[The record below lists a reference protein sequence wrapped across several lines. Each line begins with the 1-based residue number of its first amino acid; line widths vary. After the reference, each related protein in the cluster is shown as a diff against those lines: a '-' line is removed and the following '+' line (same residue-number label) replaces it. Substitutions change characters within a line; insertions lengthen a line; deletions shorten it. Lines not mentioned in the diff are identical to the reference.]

1 MDIYEIKYSL
11 SDDDLLS
18 NFDACLDAPLLNAI
32 QTVPPG
38 EEISVDVYL
47 PGGVNVQFF
56 LAARAV
62 GIDNLKVCIKYGKIN
77 K

>member
-18 NFDACLDAPLLNAI
+18 NFDACLDAPLLTAI

-38 EEISVDVYL
+38 EEVSVDIDR
-47 PGGVNVQFF
+47 PDGVTVQFF

-62 GIDNLKVCIKYGKIN
+62 GIDNLKVCNKYGKIN